1 MTTALTLSAIQYTA
15 LDGGIPA
22 NVAEHIR
29 LVEDADDHGARLVVF
44 PELSLTGYDLPGLSD
59 PERWVTAADPR
70 LDGLREICRRT
81 GITAVVGAPFREAD
95 GTPRLA
101 SLALHPNGGLDTGFK
116 VRLHGPE
123 QQFFR
128 AGGHTVI
135 LDLDGWKIALAICLD
150 AARPVHAGEA
160 AEAGA
165 DIYAVSALYTT
176 GEDHRLALHLGARAM
191 DNRMFSVLANLGGST
206 GSGPSA
212 GGSGFWGPDGL
223 LIRQAAGTGTEVLT
237 ATLHYGDLDRHVR
250 ERPAQERRARERR
263 ARNSTAPASRG
274 PAAG

>member
-22 NVAEHIR
+22 NVPEHIR
-29 LVEDADDHGARLVVF
+29 LIEDADDHGARLVVF
-44 PELSLTGYDLPGLSD
+44 PELSLTGYDLEALAD

-101 SLALHPNGGLDTGFK
+101 SLALHPSGELETGFK
-116 VRLHGPE
+116 VWLHGPE
-123 QQFFR
+123 RLSFS
-128 AGGHTVI
+128 AGDSVRI

-150 AARPVHAGEA
+150 GARPVHAGEA

-165 DIYAVSALYTT
+165 DIYAVSALYAA
-176 GEDHRLALHLGARAM
+176 GEDHRLALHLGAGAM
-191 DNRMFSVLANLGGST
+191 DHRMFSVLANLGGST
-206 GSGPSA
+206 EFGPSA
-212 GGSGFWGPDGL
+212 GGSGFWGPDGRV
-223 LIRQAAGTGTEVLT
+223 IRQAAGTGTEVLT
-237 ATLHYGDLDRHVR
+237 ATLQHNALEHY
-250 ERPAQERRARERR
+250 AQERDAWNRQ
-263 ARNSTAPASRG
+263 SMASPR
-274 PAAG
+274 PDAG

>member
-1 MTTALTLSAIQYTA
+1 MTTALTISAIQYTA

-29 LVEDADDHGARLVVF
+29 LIEDADDHGARLVVF
-44 PELSLTGYDLPGLSD
+44 PELSLTGYDLQGLSD
-59 PERWVTAADPR
+59 PEWWVSAGDPR

-101 SLALHPNGGLDTGFK
+101 SLALHPNGGLEAGFK
-116 VRLHGPE
+116 VWLHGPE
-123 QQFFR
+123 RPYFR
-128 AGGHTVI
+128 AGDQTVI
-135 LDLDGWKIALAICLD
+135 LDLDGWRIALAICRD

-160 AEAGA
+160 AVAGA
-165 DIYAVSALYTT
+165 DVYAVSALYAA
-176 GEDHRLALHLGARAM
+176 GEDHRLALHLGARTM
-191 DNRMFSVLANLGGST
+191 DNRMFSVLANLGGT
-206 GSGPSA
+206 TDSGPSA

-223 LIRQAAGTGTEVLT
+223 VLRQAAGTGTEVLT
-237 ATLHYGDLDRHVR
+237 ATLQHSALDRYTQ
-250 ERPAQERRARERR
+250 ERPA
-263 ARNSTAPASRG
+263 RNSPAPASRG